1 MILLAV
7 PPNVT
12 VTSSASGP
20 VLEDEDSVSLNCEVD
35 SNPESEIAW
44 RKEGNRKVLSSSP
57 LLELGLVSR
66 TDIGTYTCT
75 ATNPLGS
82 DTSSV
87 DVITHC
93 KQGFILYY
101 TNKLLLQ
108 ILLTSLSSHPLLVL
122 YVRVKTL

>member
-1 MILLAV
+1 M
-7 PPNVT
+7 T

-57 LLELGLVSR
+57 LLELGVVSR

-93 KQGFILYY
+93 KQGFLLYH
-101 TNKLLLQ
+101 TKQLLQ
-108 ILLTSLSSHPLLVL
+108 ILLTSLSSPPPLVL
-122 YVRVKTL
+122 CGKVKTL